1 MKAPKPLTVKAL
13 AHTCD
18 PKQFKFKTTAEL
30 QDLTEIIGQSRAVKA
45 VHFGIGIRHEGYNL
59 YVMGPPGIGKH
70 TMVGDYLKQIA
81 GSQPQPSDW
90 CYVNNFDQPHKP
102 RALELPHGRGQE
114 LSHDMAQFI
123 EELATTLPA
132 TFESDDYR
140 EHIQALEEALK
151 HKQEQAFES
160 LAEAAGKQSVKL
172 FRTPSGFAFAPMKG
186 EEVINPDEFAA
197 LSKEEQH
204 RLEQAVGALQ
214 EQLQEI
220 LQHIPQWRKETR
232 DKVKT
237 LNRDMTMNAVGHLI
251 DELKKRYDTLPE
263 VLKYLEAVEQDIVE
277 NVKDF
282 LVQEESTELPGQPQ
296 TSPNQLHRYK
306 VNNLIR
312 NNRGNGA
319 PVVYLDNP
327 SYLNLVGRAEHM
339 AQFGTLVTDF
349 TLIKPGALHEANGG
363 YLLLDVHKLLSH
375 PYAWEGLKR
384 ALYSSKINIE
394 SLEKMLSLAST
405 VSLEPQPIPLDI
417 KVVLLGDRRLYY
429 LLQEY
434 DPDFG
439 ELFKV
444 QADFDERIERND
456 ENNLLMAR
464 VIATLARK
472 EQLLPFS
479 RDAVARV
486 IDYASRHVEDAEKL
500 TTHMRSIADLL
511 RESDYLARQQ
521 GHKAIKAVDI
531 DDTIEQQIHR
541 ASRVRERVQEAIQ
554 RGDIFIDSDGECIGQ
569 VNALSV
575 LDMGNYMFGQPSRIT
590 ATVHI
595 GEGNVVDIEREVEM
609 SGPIH
614 SKGVLILS
622 SFLAARYAQKQPLS
636 LSASLVF
643 EQNYGGVDGD
653 SASLAELCALLSA
666 LADAP
671 IKQSFAMT
679 GSVNQRG
686 QVQPIG
692 GVNEKIEGFFE
703 VCRAR
708 GLNGTQG
715 VIIPAS
721 NVKNLMLRGE
731 VIEAVKQKQF
741 SIYAVSAVDEALALL
756 TGVEAG
762 SANAKGEYPPNSL
775 NGRVQARLVEMAQIR
790 QHFGE
795 HDKEKEEKEKTAE
808 K

>member
-1 MKAPKPLTVKAL
+1 MKTPKPLAAKTL
-13 AHTCD
+13 AHNCD

-30 QDLTEIIGQSRAVKA
+30 EDLTEIIGQARAVKA

-70 TMVGDYLKQIA
+70 TMVGQYLKQTA
-81 GSQPQPSDW
+81 SSQPQPSDW
-90 CYVNNFDQPHKP
+90 CYVNNFEQAHKP

-114 LSHDMAQFI
+114 LSRDMEQFI
-123 EELATTLPA
+123 EELSTALPA
-132 TFESDDYR
+132 AFESDDYR
-140 EHIQALEEALK
+140 EHIQALDEALK
-151 HKQEQAFES
+151 AKQEKAFND
-160 LAEAAGKQSVKL
+160 LADAAQKQSIKL
-172 FRTPSGFAFAPMKG
+172 FRTPSGFAFAPMQG
-186 EEVINPDEFAA
+186 EEVINPEDFAK
-197 LSKEEQH
+197 LPKTEQE
-204 RLEQAVGALQ
+204 RLEGIVEELQ
-214 EQLQEI
+214 TQLQGI
-220 LQHIPQWRKETR
+220 VQNIPLWRKATR
-232 DKVKT
+232 EKVKT
-237 LNRDMTMNAVGHLI
+237 LNRDVTMNAVGHLI
-251 DELKKRYDTLPE
+251 DELKKSYDALPE
-263 VLKYLEAVEQDIVE
+263 IIKYLDAVKQDIID

-282 LVQEESTELPGQPQ
+282 LAQDESSEIPGQQQ
-296 TSPNQLHRYK
+296 TRPGQVHRYK

-312 NNRGNGA
+312 NNRGDGA

-327 SYLNLVGRAEHM
+327 SYLNLVGRTEHM
-339 AQFGTLVTDF
+339 AQFGNLLTDF

-363 YLLLDVHKLLSH
+363 YLLVDAHKLLSH

-384 ALYSSKINIE
+384 ALYSSRINIE

-417 KVVLLGDRRLYY
+417 KVILLGDRRLYY

-434 DPDFG
+434 DPDFN
-439 ELFKV
+439 ELFKI
-444 QADFDERIERND
+444 QADFDERIERNE
-456 ENNLLMAR
+456 ENNHLMAR
-464 VIATLARK
+464 VIATLVRK
-472 EQLLPFS
+472 EQLLPLS
-479 RDAVARV
+479 RNAVARI
-486 IDYASRHVEDAEKL
+486 IDFASRHVEDADKL

-521 GHKAIKAVDI
+521 GHKAVEAQDI
-531 DDTIEQQIHR
+531 DDTVEQQIHR
-541 ASRVRERVQEAIQ
+541 ASRVRERIQEAIQ
-554 RGDIFIDSDGECIGQ
+554 RGDIFIDSGGECIGQ

-575 LDMGNYMFGQPSRIT
+575 LGMGNYSFGQPSRIT

-595 GEGNVVDIEREVEM
+595 GDGQVVDIEREVEM
-609 SGPIH
+609 GGAIH

-622 SFLAARYAQKQPLS
+622 AFLAARYARQQPLS

-653 SASLAELCALLSA
+653 SASMAELCALLSA
-666 LADAP
+666 LAEVP

-703 VCRAR
+703 VCRTR
-708 GLNGTQG
+708 GLDGTQG

-721 NVKNLMLRGE
+721 NIKNLMLKRD

-741 SIYAVSAVDEALALL
+741 GIYAVEEVDQALALL
-756 TGVEAG
+756 TGLNAG
-762 SANAKGEYPPNSL
+762 KANASGKYPENSL
-775 NGRVQARLVEMAQIR
+775 NGKVQARLAEMAHIR
-790 QHFGE
+790 QQFGE
-795 HDKEKEEKEKTAE
+795 HGKEETAPEKSS
-808 K
+808 

>member
-1 MKAPKPLTVKAL
+1 MKAPKPLAAKRL
-13 AHTCD
+13 ANNCD
-18 PKQFKFKTTAEL
+18 PKQFKFKTTDEL
-30 QDLTEIIGQSRAVKA
+30 IDLTEIIGQSRAVKA

-70 TMVGDYLKQIA
+70 TMVGQYLQQTA
-81 GSQPQPSDW
+81 ASQPQASDW
-90 CYVNNFDQPHKP
+90 CYVNNFEQPHKP
-102 RALELPHGRGQE
+102 IALELPHGLGLQFTQ
-114 LSHDMAQFI
+114 DMQQFI
-123 EELATTLPA
+123 EELSTALPA
-132 TFESDDYR
+132 TFEGEDYR
-140 EHIQALEEALK
+140 EHIQALEVELK
-151 HKQEQAFES
+151 EKQEHAFGV
-160 LAEAAGKQSVKL
+160 LAERAKQQSVKL
-172 FRTPSGFAFAPMKG
+172 FRTPSGFALAPMQG
-186 EEVINPDEFAA
+186 EEVIDPEEFAA
-197 LSKEEQH
+197 LPKAEQQ
-204 RLEQAVGALQ
+204 RLEKVIGDLQ
-214 EQLQEI
+214 DLLQEI
-220 LQHIPQWRKETR
+220 IQQIPQWRKETR
-232 DKVKT
+232 EKVKT

-251 DELKKRYDTLPE
+251 EDLKKRYTTLPE
-263 VLKYLEAVEQDIVE
+263 VLRYLDSVQQDIID

-282 LVQEESTELPGQPQ
+282 LAQDESAEMLGQQPDN
-296 TSPNQLHRYK
+296 PRQLHRYK

-312 NNRGNGA
+312 NNRGAGA

-327 SYLNLVGRAEHM
+327 TYLNLVGRAEHM
-339 AQFGTLVTDF
+339 AQFGTLLTDF

-363 YLLLDVHKLLSH
+363 YLLLDTHKLLSN

-384 ALYSSKINIE
+384 ALYANMIHIE
-394 SLEKMLSLAST
+394 PLEKMLSLAST
-405 VSLEPQPIPLDI
+405 VSLEPQPVPLDV

-434 DPDFG
+434 DPDFS

-444 QADFDERIERND
+444 QADFDDRIERND
-456 ENNLLMAR
+456 ENNLLLAR
-464 VIATLARK
+464 MIATLVRK
-472 EQLLPFS
+472 EQLLPFR
-479 RDAVARV
+479 RDAVARI
-486 IDYASRHVEDAEKL
+486 IDFASRHVEDAEKL

-521 GHKAIKAVDI
+521 GRKAVQAGDI
-531 DDTIEQQIHR
+531 DATIEQQIHR

-554 RGDIFIDSDGECIGQ
+554 RGDILIDSSGECIGQ

-575 LDMGNYMFGQPSRIT
+575 LDLGNTMFGQPSRVT

-595 GEGNVVDIEREVEM
+595 GEGQVVDIEREVEM
-609 SGPIH
+609 SGAIH

-622 SFLAARYAQKQPLS
+622 AFLAARYARKQPLS

-666 LADAP
+666 LAEAP
-671 IKQSFAMT
+671 IKQSLAIT

-686 QVQPIG
+686 QVQAIG

-708 GLNGTQG
+708 GLDGTQG

-721 NVKNLMLRGE
+721 NIKNLMLRQE

-741 SIYAVSAVDEALALL
+741 SIYAVEEADQALALL
-756 TGVEAG
+756 TGIDAG
-762 SANAKGEYPPNSL
+762 KADARGNYPEKSL
-775 NGRVQARLVEMAQIR
+775 NGRIQARLAEMAHIR

-795 HDKEKEEKEKTAE
+795 HGKEKEGE
-808 K
+808 

>member
-1 MKAPKPLTVKAL
+1 MKAPKPLAIKAL
-13 AHTCD
+13 AHNCD
-18 PKQFKFKTTAEL
+18 PKQFKFKSTAEL
-30 QDLTEIIGQSRAVKA
+30 EDLTEIIGQSRAVKA

-70 TMVGDYLKQIA
+70 TMVGGYLKQIA

-102 RALELPHGRGQE
+102 RALELPHSRGQE
-114 LSHDMAQFI
+114 LSVDMEQFI
-123 EELATTLPA
+123 EELTNALPA

-140 EHIQALEEALK
+140 EHIQALEDELK
-151 HKQEQAFES
+151 QRQEDAFSE
-160 LAEAAGKQSVKL
+160 LDEAAKKQSVKL
-172 FRTPSGFAFAPMKG
+172 FRTPGGFAFAPMLG
-186 EEVINPDEFAA
+186 NEMIEPDEFT
-197 LSKEEQH
+197 KMPIEEQH
-204 RLEQAVGALQ
+204 RLEQLIEGLQ
-214 EQLQEI
+214 KQLQEI
-220 LQHIPQWRKETR
+220 IQHIPQWRKETR
-232 DKVKT
+232 EKVKE
-237 LNRDMTMNAVGHLI
+237 LNREMTMGAVGHLI
-251 DELKKRYDTLPE
+251 DELKKRYDNLPE
-263 VLKYLEAVEQDIVE
+263 VIKYLDAVEQDIVE

-282 LVQEESTELPGQPQ
+282 LVLEENTEMPGQQAANPRQ
-296 TSPNQLHRYK
+296 VHRYK

-312 NNRGNGA
+312 NNRGDGA

-363 YLLLDVHKLLSH
+363 YLLLDVHKLLTH

-384 ALYSSKINIE
+384 AIYSNKINIE
-394 SLEKMLSLAST
+394 SLEKMLSLGST

-439 ELFKV
+439 ELFKI

-464 VIATLARK
+464 VIATLGRK
-472 EQLLPFS
+472 EQLLPFN
-479 RDAVARV
+479 RDAVARI

-521 GHKAIKAVDI
+521 GSSEVEASDI
-531 DDTIEQQIHR
+531 DEAIEQQIYR
-541 ASRVRERVQEAIQ
+541 ASRVRERVQEAIH
-554 RGDIFIDSDGECIGQ
+554 RGDIFIDSNGECIGQ
-569 VNALSV
+569 VNGLSV
-575 LDMGNYMFGQPSRIT
+575 LGLGNYMFGQPSRIT

-609 SGPIH
+609 SGPIQ

-622 SFLAARYAQKQPLS
+622 SFLASRYAQKQPLS

-666 LADAP
+666 LARAP
-671 IKQSFAMT
+671 IKQSLAMT

-692 GVNEKIEGFFE
+692 GINEKIEGFFE
-703 VCRAR
+703 VCKAR
-708 GLNGTQG
+708 GLDGNQG

-721 NVKNLMLRGE
+721 NVKNLMLRQE

-741 SIYAVSAVDEALALL
+741 SIYAVEEADQALTLL
-756 TGVEAG
+756 TGIDAG
-762 SANAKGEYPPNSL
+762 RPDAKGSYPEKSI
-775 NGRVQARLVEMAQIR
+775 NGRVQARLAEMAHIR

-795 HDKEKEEKEKTAE
+795 HGKEKEGE
-808 K
+808 